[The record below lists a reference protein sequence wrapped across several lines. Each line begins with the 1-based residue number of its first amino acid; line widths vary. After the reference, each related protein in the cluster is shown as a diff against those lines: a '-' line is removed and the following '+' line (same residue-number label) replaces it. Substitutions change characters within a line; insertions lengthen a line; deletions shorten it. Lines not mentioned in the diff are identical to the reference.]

1 MHGGS
6 SPLLALGLLVTLA
19 CAAAAASGA
28 SRSGPRLI
36 VYWSTSPYPS
46 LWAVKPDGSGR
57 HRLVRLQ
64 KNAKRPRLSPDG
76 QWVAFDGARPGVPAM
91 SDFDIQVVRIDG
103 RGRRTLTSTEEWD
116 VDAQWSPDGKRL
128 AFTRM
133 PVGAKWLESRVWT
146 VAADGAD
153 ARLLTRGQ
161 WARWSPDGSRL
172 VFDAPTDTSEGDL
185 FAINADGTGLTQ
197 LTFTRELEQAAGW
210 SPDGS
215 KILLN
220 RFGSAPGYADIY
232 VMNVDGTGVRRLTR
246 ARDDDLAAGWSPDGK
261 TILFTS
267 GRGGGSH
274 LYLMN
279 ADGSRQR
286 KISRSLANEYD
297 PSWG

>member
-1 MHGGS
+1 MR
-6 SPLLALGLLVTLA
+6 LLALGVLVTLL
-19 CAAAAASGA
+19 CAAALASGA
-28 SRSGPRLI
+28 SRSRPRLI

-76 QWVAFDGARPGVPAM
+76 RWVAFDGARPGVPAM
-91 SDFDIQVVRIDG
+91 SDFDIQVVRVDG
-103 RGRRTLTSTEEWD
+103 RGRRTLTATEEWD
-116 VDAQWSPDGKRL
+116 VDAQWAPDGSRI

-133 PVGAKWLESRVWT
+133 PAGADWKKAGVWT
-146 VAADGAD
+146 VAPDGSD
-153 ARLLTRGQ
+153 AHPIVLGQ
-161 WARWSPDGSRL
+161 LARWSPDGKQL
-172 VFDAPTDTSEGDL
+172 VFAAPTDSSDGDL
-185 FAINADGTGLTQ
+185 FVVNADGTGLRQ
-197 LTFTRELEQAAGW
+197 LLATRELEQAADW
-210 SPDGS
+210 SPDGT
-215 KILLN
+215 KILFN
-220 RFGSAPGYADIY
+220 RFGSPPGYADIY
-232 VMNVDGTGVRRLTR
+232 VMNVDGTAVRRLTR
-246 ARDDDLAAGWSPDGK
+246 ARDDDLAAGWSQDGK

-297 PSWG
+297 PSWR